1 MGHIFYVNV
10 YGWIP
15 IPIVLGGVA
24 LLLLCIGN
32 NALSPSRSLFLNV
45 LLNFLT
51 RHSVIACHSLF
62 ASVIA
67 LLAFACVCLVVV
79 GMSGFSEPLLRPDDV
94 LAAGADALASGADCE
109 GGV

>member
-1 MGHIFYVNV
+1 MDPHSNFY
-10 YGWIP
+10 GC
-15 IPIVLGGVA
+15 GVA
-24 LLLLCIGN
+24 LLLCIGN
-32 NALSPSRSLFLNV
+32 NALSPSRSLSLFLNF